1 MTRERWILLFAALAA
16 VAYIAADL
24 AGSRGRHTDLYAP
37 QKQAA
42 PEDPEARLRDYHVL
56 ADGYQRICLPED
68 HHAGY
73 TYTPHRYP
81 RSTGGEITSLI
92 HHGYSSM
99 RVPRSEDVQWLV
111 SPPSEVAW

>member
-1 MTRERWILLFAALAA
+1 MTRERWILLAAALAL
-16 VAYIAADL
+16 VAYIGADW
-24 AGSRGRHTDLYAP
+24 AGRRGRHTDLYAP
-37 QKQAA
+37 EKQPA
-42 PEDPEARLRDYHVL
+42 PVEQEPLIRAHIL
-56 ADGYQRICLPED
+56 ADGYSRLCQPED

-81 RSTGGEITSLI
+81 RSVGGDVTTLI

-99 RVPRSEDVQWLV
+99 RIPNVQDVQWLI